1 MWPPLVPPPHPP
13 GRANGLAARNLQ
25 RLLGEGAT
33 AGWAASL
40 HRSRVTFGAQSVL
53 TLHTPPA
60 DSPLARLLT
69 RLLALIPAHIEILIA
84 QRIDSRLI
92 SMG

>member
-1 MWPPLVPPPHPP
+1 MEPPAGTLHTHLAEQMALLPETFS
-13 GRANGLAARNLQ
+13 GSSERAPQRAGQRALIAPESPLAP
-25 RLLGEGAT
+25 
-33 AGWAASL
+33 
-40 HRSRVTFGAQSVL
+40 QSVL
-53 TLHTPPA
+53 VLHILPA